1 MRNTDSH
8 IVGRYVDAG
17 GITHDLVVRKTDPG
31 GWQAIDVCP
40 EAEHVID
47 TLVARDDDRAQAEAV
62 ARDYMTAGRFAV
74 PAGRNGGE
82 AIPEQGGADA
92 YRDRRPRSAA
102 RQ

>member
-17 GITHDLVVRKTDPG
+17 GTTHDLVVRKTDPG
-31 GWQAIDVCP
+31 GWQALDVYA

-47 TLVARDDDRAQAEAV
+47 TLSDRRDDRPQAEAV
-62 ARDYMTAGRFAV
+62 AHDYLTAGHFVAA
-74 PAGRNGGE
+74 PGRGPGE

-92 YRDRRPRSAA
+92 HSDRRPRCAA
-102 RQ
+102 HQ